1 MGAEL
6 AHEALKS
13 INPLQWIE
21 GQAGVMPADPRV
33 AVSMLESRFY
43 LRNQLLRDSDWAS
56 MAHSVELRTPLVD
69 AWLLRSLAP
78 MASALRRFPNK
89 TLLAESP
96 NDALPTEIVN
106 RRKTGFG
113 IPVNQW
119 VGSHAG
125 SSHLVPLMGSACSRL
140 CHMMRLL
147 GDPRDARHTVGGV

>member
-13 INPLQWIE
+13 VDPLEWFE
-21 GQAGVMPADPRV
+21 VQAGLMPTDPRV
-33 AVSMLESRFY
+33 AVSMLETRFY

-69 AWLLRSLAP
+69 ARLLRSLAP
-78 MASALRRFPNK
+78 MANAFRRFPNK

-119 VGSHAG
+119 LGSHAG
-125 SSHLVPLMGSACSRL
+125 SSHL
-140 CHMMRLL
+140 
-147 GDPRDARHTVGGV
+147 ARSWAARVADFAT